1 MALDGS
7 APRRYAEA
15 MFDLAQAAKSVEAYR
30 ASLDRLGPAFDAATI
45 RALRDPGVPLAARR
59 AAAAAATASAPEDVQ
74 SLIRLLVE
82 RDRIDLLAGI
92 AEAYG
97 RLVDRRDGTREAR
110 ITTAVAIE
118 AAHRATYIAEL
129 ERKSGGR
136 IRATFHVDPAL
147 LGGAT
152 VQIGDR
158 LVDASLAG
166 QLNALRV
173 QLAS

>member
-1 MALDGS
+1 MALEGS
-7 APRRYAEA
+7 AARRYAEA
-15 MFDLAQAAKSVEAYR
+15 MLDLALAAKSVEAYR
-30 ASLDRLGPAFDAATI
+30 ASLERLGSAFDAATV
-45 RALRDPGVPLAARR
+45 RALGDPGVPIAARR
-59 AAAAAATASAPEDVQ
+59 AAAAAASASEPEDVRA
-74 SLIRLLVE
+74 LIRLLVE
-82 RDRIDLLAGI
+82 RDRVALLAGI

-110 ITTAVAIE
+110 ITTAVAID
-118 AAHRATYIAEL
+118 AAQRAAYVTEL
-129 ERKSGGR
+129 ERTSGGR

-147 LGGAT
+147 LGGAM

-166 QLNALRV
+166 QLDALRA